1 MSPKNEKRSFTVIS
15 VSTSTKQKG
24 KENFGRYISKS
35 PAGAARK
42 AGSKVCGMS
51 KIRGQCTLTIALRE
65 TTQGSKGKV
74 YVYKV
79 KRVVVNHKVEI
90 DGKIITHK
98 YAMKSTR
105 IKDKTKSTTPS
116 IVSRLKARKAQKGG
130 SCGASW

>member
-15 VSTSTKQKG
+15 VSTRNKQKG
-24 KENFGRYISKS
+24 EENFGRYISKS

-90 DGKIITHK
+90 AGKIITHK

-105 IKDKTKSTTPS
+105 IKDKTKSSTPS
-116 IVSRLKARKAQKGG
+116 PLNSRKAQKGG